1 MERETV
7 TCMDEKKAIR
17 SFLGDRPD
25 SGQWR
30 EWRKTLEERLKRLLA
45 DRDAAA
51 PEAQPGFEA
60 RVAEL
65 RRQIVALEKEEMV
78 TEFIED
84 SVRVTLAMGSV
95 VDGAQEDAD

>member
-1 MERETV
+1 
-7 TCMDEKKAIR
+7 MDEKKAIR
-17 SFLGDRPD
+17 SFIGNRPD
-25 SGQWR
+25 AGQWR

-45 DRDAAA
+45 ERESAD
-51 PEAQPGFEA
+51 PEEQPRFDA

-65 RRQIVALEKEEMV
+65 RRQIVALEQEEMV

-95 VDGAQEDAD
+95 VDGEQEDAD

>member
-1 MERETV
+1 
-7 TCMDEKKAIR
+7 MDEQKAIR

-30 EWRKTLEERLKRLLA
+30 EWRQSLEERLKRLLA
-45 DRDAAA
+45 ERESAA
-51 PEAQPGFEA
+51 PEERSRFDA

-65 RRQIVALEKEEMV
+65 RRQIVALQQEEMV

-95 VDGAQEDAD
+95 VDGEQEDAD

>member
-1 MERETV
+1 
-7 TCMDEKKAIR
+7 MDEQKAIR

-45 DRDAAA
+45 EREGLPPEEQPRLDARA
-51 PEAQPGFEA
+51 
-60 RVAEL
+60 AEL
-65 RRQIVALEKEEMV
+65 RRQIAAMEQEELV

-95 VDGAQEDAD
+95 VDGEQEDAD

>member
-1 MERETV
+1 
-7 TCMDEKKAIR
+7 MDEQKAIR

-45 DRDAAA
+45 EREALPPEEQPRLDARA
-51 PEAQPGFEA
+51 
-60 RVAEL
+60 AEL
-65 RRQIVALEKEEMV
+65 RRQIAAMEQEELV

-95 VDGAQEDAD
+95 VDGEQEDAD

>member
-1 MERETV
+1 LERETI
-7 TCMDEKKAIR
+7 TRMNEKKAIR

-30 EWRKTLEERLKRLLA
+30 EWRKTLEERLKHLLA
-45 DRDAAA
+45 ERDAAA
-51 PEAQPGFEA
+51 PEKQHGFDA
-60 RVAEL
+60 RAAEL
-65 RRQIVALEKEEMV
+65 RRQIVALEQEEMV

-95 VDGAQEDAD
+95 VDGEQEDPD